1 VLYTSDGEKNFIVL
15 RPGGAGLLEAA
26 LNVVG
31 DGLVG
36 AVLPVDRLPLHLA
49 PLPKVVTLF
58 YPALTLWQ
66 NKFFNTSNKF
76 FQFSLVEMVL
86 GLEPSTLR

>member
-15 RPGGAGLLEAA
+15 RPGGARFLEAA
-26 LNVVG
+26 LDVVG

-49 PLPKVVTLF
+49 PVPKVVMLF
-58 YPALTLWQ
+58 YPGINAPAKKNFGTL
-66 NKFFNTSNKF
+66 N
-76 FQFSLVEMVL
+76 
-86 GLEPSTLR
+86 